1 MWGLRPH
8 EWLDYAH
15 TLSVAKKI
23 DEAVV
28 SQFEGLSLHVFG
40 EDERVSQRGVA
51 GPSVI
56 SSFGPAHR

>member
-8 EWLDYAH
+8 NPLDYAH

-23 DEAVV
+23 DDAVV
-28 SQFEGLSLHVFG
+28 SQFEGLSHVFREG
-40 EDERVSQRGVA
+40 ERVSQRKVA
-51 GPSVI
+51 GPTVI